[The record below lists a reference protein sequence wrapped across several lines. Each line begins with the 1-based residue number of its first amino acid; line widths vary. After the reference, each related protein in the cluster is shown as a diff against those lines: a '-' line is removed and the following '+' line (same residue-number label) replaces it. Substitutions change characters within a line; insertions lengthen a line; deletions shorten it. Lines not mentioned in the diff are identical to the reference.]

1 MSKQKDQRQ
10 DVTQGQ
16 VEQTAPQGTEDK
28 KTESSNQETEQEM
41 PKAILTAPE
50 EEEEYHNGPNKFV
63 LAMKKFWNSL
73 RHTDKNIVFGGII
86 AIFAVI
92 GVIVTAI
99 KLVDVVGDVATNQ
112 NEIAK
117 FEKFLTP
124 VVMLDPAPVDD
135 MNKLG
140 DSTIVSAALWDI
152 ILNTDP
158 SEYASDD
165 FSIYIPAV
173 DVESHV
179 KKLFG
184 NDITYQN
191 VAVTNSEY
199 IFEYSPDTKMY
210 MVPKEIQFQNY
221 SPKVEKITKSEG
233 MYLIQVGYIAQNNAW
248 GSNLKGNHTEEPFK
262 YVEYQLKSDGKNQFY
277 IVGMEQVN
285 ESTSSTD
292 ITSSTESSSSSS
304 ETQEEQTESTQPEEE
319 TSSNQTNI
327 YTEDDTVD
335 SSSSQIEVQPEG

>member
-1 MSKQKDQRQ
+1 MSKQKDQNQ
-10 DVTQGQ
+10 DVKQAP
-16 VEQTAPQGTEDK
+16 VEQPVP
-28 KTESSNQETEQEM
+28 QETETLDKAESSKKEM
-41 PKAILTAPE
+41 PKAVLTAPVE
-50 EEEEYHNGPNKFV
+50 EEQQYHNGPNKFV
-63 LAMKKFWNSL
+63 LAMKKFWNGL
-73 RHTDKNIVFGGII
+73 RHMDKNVVFGGII
-86 AIFAVI
+86 GIFAVI
-92 GVIVTAI
+92 GVIVTGI
-99 KLVDVVGDVATNQ
+99 KLVDVIGDVATNQ
-112 NEIAK
+112 KEIAK
-117 FEKFLTP
+117 FEQFLTP

-152 ILNTDP
+152 ILNTDQ

-191 VAVTNSEY
+191 VAVTDNEY

-233 MYLIQVGYIAQNNAW
+233 MYLIKVGYIAQNNAW

-262 YVEYQLKSDGKNQFY
+262 YVEYQLKSDEKNQFY
-277 IVGMEQVN
+277 IVGMEQVKEN
-285 ESTSSTD
+285 TSSTETTSSTD
-292 ITSSTESSSSSS
+292 ASNSSSQGQS
-304 ETQEEQTESTQPEEE
+304 EETENTQTDE

-327 YTEDDTVD
+327 YTEDDTME
-335 SSSSQIEVQPEG
+335 SSSSQIEIQPEG